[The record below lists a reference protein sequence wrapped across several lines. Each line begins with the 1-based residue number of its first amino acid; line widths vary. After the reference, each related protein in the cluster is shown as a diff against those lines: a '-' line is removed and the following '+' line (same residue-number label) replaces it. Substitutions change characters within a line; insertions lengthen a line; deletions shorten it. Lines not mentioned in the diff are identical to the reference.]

1 MGSDSEQFENT
12 APAMTAGSCGRVEPA
27 GDSGDMLASIGY
39 EAADPSFFSPQWRE
53 TLQGLSHKRELP

>member
-27 GDSGDMLASIGY
+27 GDSGDMLGQIRVGDAL
-39 EAADPSFFSPQWRE
+39 A
-53 TLQGLSHKRELP
+53 